1 MNAGPALALLEQSRQ
16 CLAQAYAAELAAVRL
31 VTSQD
36 AAMRA
41 AAALVAGR
49 GTRGPQDLWPLLATQ
64 SPELAEWAEVF
75 DGTDACV
82 APVVPLV
89 EAPHH
94 PHLAARHTFV
104 ERDGVTQPAPAPRF
118 SRTAPTLDAPPALPG
133 EHTREAL
140 TAWGIDDVEALL
152 DSGAAVQ
159 A

>member
-49 GTRGPQDLWPLLATQ
+49 GTRGPQDLWPLLAAQ

-75 DGTDACV
+75 A
-82 APVVPLV
+82 
-89 EAPHH
+89 
-94 PHLAARHTFV
+94 LAAVRRQQLETLCPGLVSGDRDGHHRGAHHRCGVRVPVREADDLLRAAETFV
-104 ERDGVTQPAPAPRF
+104 ELVALALGMPR
-118 SRTAPTLDAPPALPG
+118 G
-133 EHTREAL
+133 ERAVRRL
-140 TAWGIDDVEALL
+140 
-152 DSGAAVQ
+152 AAVRES